1 MTAFS
6 SVAYVSN
13 VTMRPQDSSPVYKTN
28 KKSFRLEVGD
38 FLSNVPPC
46 GKVGKRRRRPT
57 KPNQPFISPNSH
69 CWANTLQHRHGFDS
83 NLHVMS
89 FQCRVWALSA
99 EVNVTSCKF
108 TTYTGSQIIAEFLSR
123 LLCYCFP
130 GDIPDWFTSFVRA
143 QPSLKNCRFCLI
155 QYFPEVRALKIVF
168 TLSSKMLKSLAMY
181 TGYLLFKTRKPSCM
195 FDRMI
200 TGDDISAH
208 VKRCKPSKKLFE
220 FSRKWTPKLNPSLH

>member
-1 MTAFS
+1 MYHR
-6 SVAYVSN
+6 VAKWVSGAVALRSPTN
-13 VTMRPQDSSPVYKTN
+13 HLSHRTVTVERTHFNIVMVSIRT
-28 KKSFRLEVGD
+28 
-38 FLSNVPPC
+38 
-46 GKVGKRRRRPT
+46 
-57 KPNQPFISPNSH
+57 I
-69 CWANTLQHRHGFDS
+69 
-83 NLHVMS
+83 VMS